1 MSIRSPRL
9 FLGAIL
15 ALVFILALPAIVLAH
30 PLNRPSSGEVIHRVQ
45 RGETLAAIANRY
57 RTTVAQL
64 MAYNGLRNPNLI
76 YVGQRLRIPTVAPA
90 SSTTSSTSD
99 SPATTEGQVHIV
111 RPGEYLAL
119 IARRYGVTVAALMR
133 ENGLRNSNL
142 LYAGQRLRIPAGNS
156 STPPRPAP
164 APAPEPQPVH
174 APAGEK
180 WIDINVTTQT
190 LSAYEGDKLVFTTKV
205 STGTRRYPT
214 VLGKFRIRTK
224 LRSQTMAGPGYYL
237 PNVPYV
243 MYFYA
248 GYAIHGTYW
257 HNDFGRPR
265 SHGCVNLSIPDA
277 KWLYEWAP
285 IGTLVITHR

>member
-1 MSIRSPRL
+1 MSTKSRCVL
-9 FLGAIL
+9 WGAIL
-15 ALVFILALPAIVLAH
+15 ALILVLVWPAITLAH
-30 PLNRPSSGEVIHRVQ
+30 PLARPSSGEVIHRVQ
-45 RGETLAAIANRY
+45 RGETLAAIASRY
-57 RTTVAQL
+57 HTTVAQL

-76 YVGQRLRIPTVAPA
+76 YVGQRLRIPTTAPA
-90 SSTTSSTSD
+90 LSTASSASGSS
-99 SPATTEGQVHIV
+99 ATMGSQVHIV

-119 IARRYGVTVAALMR
+119 IAGRYGVTVAALMR
-133 ENGLRNSNL
+133 ENGLRNGNL
-142 LYAGQRLRIPAGNS
+142 LYVGQRLRIPAGGS
-156 STPPRPAP
+156 LISPSPAP
-164 APAPEPQPVH
+164 APAPQPQPVH
-174 APAGEK
+174 MPAGEK
-180 WIDINVTTQT
+180 WIDVNVTTQT

-205 STGTRRYPT
+205 STGVRRYPT
-214 VLGKFRIRTK
+214 VLGRFRIRTK
-224 LRSQTMAGPGYYL
+224 LRSQTMVGPGYYL

-285 IGTLVITHR
+285 IGTLVVTHR